1 MQTCTALVHKFEV
14 NICSFRNSSE
24 TEPPTH
30 SHGYDNN
37 EVKHEEE
44 RGEEEHNNEI
54 VVSSD
59 ISTSSKEQIE
69 TTMGHKI
76 SKTKRKMTNFTE
88 LTDEQIEMLVS
99 TTKFSA
105 RQVREWHQ
113 SKLFSSLADSYFH
126 SLYSI

>member
-14 NICSFRNSSE
+14 NVCSFLNSSE
-24 TEPPTH
+24 TEPHTH
-30 SHGYDNN
+30 SHGHDNN
-37 EVKHEEE
+37 EVKNEEE
-44 RGEEEHNNEI
+44 REEEHNNEI

-99 TTKFSA
+99 TTNFSA